1 MGERGPSKRV
11 LAAPVRLLPLM
22 FGLVVVKGALVFGLG
37 RVAGRGALACLRMA
51 AVLAQAG
58 EFGFVLFNQA
68 PPCAR

>member
-1 MGERGPSKRV
+1 
-11 LAAPVRLLPLM
+11 M